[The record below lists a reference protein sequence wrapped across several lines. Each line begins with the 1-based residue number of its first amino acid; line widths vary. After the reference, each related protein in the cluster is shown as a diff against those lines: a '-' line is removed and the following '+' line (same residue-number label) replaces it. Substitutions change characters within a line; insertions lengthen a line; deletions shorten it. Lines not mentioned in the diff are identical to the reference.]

1 MTHPVFSDY
10 DPDSHLGVILVMDTL
25 LYFLANSEKL
35 KRSDDIELILSE
47 YKL

>member
-25 LYFLANSEKL
+25 LYFLANSEN
-35 KRSDDIELILSE
+35 SNAVMILS
-47 YKL
+47 